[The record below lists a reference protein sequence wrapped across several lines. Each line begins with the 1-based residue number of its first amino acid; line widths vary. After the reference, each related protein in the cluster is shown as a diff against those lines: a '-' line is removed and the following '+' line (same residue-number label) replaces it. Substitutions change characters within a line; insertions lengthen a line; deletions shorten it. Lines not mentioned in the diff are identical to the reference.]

1 MSLLI
6 IFVIAVFESEQL
18 VREVMNGNNL
28 ALVSTG
34 EWEKQ
39 G

>member
-6 IFVIAVFESEQL
+6 ILRSRFESEQL

-28 ALVSTG
+28 ALVSIRRMGKTG
-34 EWEKQ
+34 
-39 G
+39 

>member
-6 IFVIAVFESEQL
+6 IFGDRRFESEQL
-18 VREVMNGNNL
+18 VREVMNGNNWL
-28 ALVSTG
+28 LSLSG
-34 EWEKQ
+34 EWERQ